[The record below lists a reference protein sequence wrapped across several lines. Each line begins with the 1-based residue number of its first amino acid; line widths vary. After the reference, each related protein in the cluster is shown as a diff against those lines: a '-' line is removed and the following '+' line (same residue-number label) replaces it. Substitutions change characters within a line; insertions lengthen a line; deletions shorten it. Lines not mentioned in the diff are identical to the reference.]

1 MLLRIEI
8 VDNGGKEGLFKY
20 RMESSVEY
28 VNENSGGRV
37 NEKQAQQ
44 LSRYAGL
51 DKAIEKAV
59 EEYYSN
65 LNNI

>member
-1 MLLRIEI
+1 MILRIEI
-8 VDNGGKEGLFKY
+8 VDNCEKEGAFKY
-20 RMESSVEY
+20 RMDSSVEY
-28 VNENSGGRV
+28 VNENTGRRV

-51 DKAIEKAV
+51 DKAIERAV